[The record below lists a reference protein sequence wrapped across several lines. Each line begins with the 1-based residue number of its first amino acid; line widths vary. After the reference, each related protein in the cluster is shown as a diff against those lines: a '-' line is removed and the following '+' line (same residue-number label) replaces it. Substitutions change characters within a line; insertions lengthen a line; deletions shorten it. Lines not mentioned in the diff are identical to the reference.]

1 MAWGQPMNGSSPRP
15 PRVLVVEDDERL
27 LMTIS
32 DVLSDQGFETRTA
45 NNGRVAIQTLAS
57 GYLPDVIVLDLMM
70 PLASGFEVVNWLQ
83 QKGAQI
89 PIVLSTQEDEI
100 QPADV
105 GAVVKLSKPFTLEQ
119 LLDGVSAA
127 LRR

>member
-1 MAWGQPMNGSSPRP
+1 MNGSSPRP

-70 PLASGFEVVNWLQ
+70 PLASGFEVVDWLQ

-100 QPADV
+100 QPANV

>member
-1 MAWGQPMNGSSPRP
+1 MNGSSPRP